1 MHPILFEIPRIDLG
15 SWTIGPIPIRLYG
28 LMIGIGFLVALWF
41 ASRRAKKEGIDP
53 ERIMDM
59 GVYLLLAAIVGSR
72 LLYVLVNLQEFSRNW
87 LDVFAIWKGGLVFY
101 GGLIGAVAAG
111 IWYIRRHDLPLWRT
125 ADIVA
130 PYIALGHMFGR
141 FGCFFAG
148 CCYGAP
154 CHTSLCVTF
163 ADPHSLAPLGIPLY
177 PTQLFEAGGEFMN
190 FLLLLMLYRHRK
202 FDGQVFWL
210 YPALYSILRFV
221 VEFFRGDAARG
232 LWFGGFIST
241 SQIIAIVMFCCS
253 LAMLWWLGRKQQVKV
268 EAKAEARTHV
278 KAAAEKA
285 AVETKVAKKSSK
297 P

>member
-1 MHPILFEIPRIDLG
+1 M
-15 SWTIGPIPIRLYG
+15 YG
-28 LMIGIGFLVALWF
+28 LMIGLGFLVAVWL

-59 GVYLLLAAIVGSR
+59 GVYLLLAAIIGSR
-72 LLYVLVNLQEFSRNW
+72 LFYVLVSLDEFQQNW

-111 IWYIRRHDLPLWRT
+111 IWYVRKHDLPVWKT

-154 CHTSLCVTF
+154 CHTSVGITF
-163 ADPHSLAPLGIPLY
+163 TDTHSLAPLGVPLY
-177 PTQLFEAGGEFMN
+177 PTQLFEAGGELMN
-190 FLLLLMLYRHRK
+190 FLVLLVVYRFRK

-210 YPALYSILRFV
+210 YPALYSILRFI

-232 LWFGGFIST
+232 VYFGGAIST
-241 SQIIAIVMFCCS
+241 SQLVSIVMFFVS
-253 LAMLWWLGRKQQVKV
+253 LFMLLRLGRKQQVKAEV
-268 EAKAEARTHV
+268 EDK
-278 KAAAEKA
+278 
-285 AVETKVAKKSSK
+285 KKSRNK
-297 P
+297 

>member
-1 MHPILFEIPRIDLG
+1 MHPILFEIPKIDLG
-15 SWTIGPIPIRLYG
+15 GWTIGPIPIRMYG
-28 LMIGIGFLVALWF
+28 LMIGLGFLVAVWL

-59 GVYLLLAAIVGSR
+59 GVYLLLAAIIGSR
-72 LLYVLVNLQEFSRNW
+72 LFYVLVNFQEFQRNW

-111 IWYIRRHDLPLWRT
+111 IWYIRKHALPVWKT

-154 CHTSLCVTF
+154 CHTSVGITF
-163 ADPHSLAPLGIPLY
+163 SDAHSLAPLGVPLY
-177 PTQLFEAGGEFMN
+177 PTQLFEAGGELVN
-190 FLLLLMLYRHRK
+190 FLVLLTVYRFRK

-210 YPALYSILRFV
+210 YPALYSILRFI

-232 LWFGGFIST
+232 VYFGGAIST
-241 SQIIAIVMFCCS
+241 SQIVSVGMFFLS
-253 LAMLWWLGRKQQVKV
+253 LLMLWRLGRKEQVPV
-268 EAKAEARTHV
+268 E
-278 KAAAEKA
+278 
-285 AVETKVAKKSSK
+285 VEDKKKSRNK
-297 P
+297 

>member
-1 MHPILFEIPRIDLG
+1 MHPILFEIPRIEFG
-15 SWTIGPIPIRLYG
+15 NWAIGPIPIRMYG
-28 LMIGIGFLVALWF
+28 LMIGIGFLLGIWLA
-41 ASRRAKKEGIDP
+41 ARKARTEGIEP
-53 ERIMDM
+53 ERILDR

-72 LLYVLVNLQEFSRNW
+72 LLYVLVNLQEFERNW

-101 GGLIGAVAAG
+101 GGLIGAAAAG
-111 IWYIRRHDLPLWRT
+111 IWYVRKHSLPVWKT
-125 ADIVA
+125 ADIIA

-154 CHTSLCVTF
+154 CASAVGIAY
-163 ADPHSLAPLGIPLY
+163 ADPHALAPLGVTLY

-190 FLLLLMLYRHRK
+190 FLLLLTLSRFKK
-202 FDGQVFWL
+202 FDGEIFWL

-232 LWFGGFIST
+232 VWFDGVIST
-241 SQIIAIVMFCCS
+241 SQIIAILAFCFSLFMF
-253 LAMLWWLGRKQQVKV
+253 WRLGRRKQIEVEDRVKTN
-268 EAKAEARTHV
+268 R
-278 KAAAEKA
+278 
-285 AVETKVAKKSSK
+285 SK

>member
-1 MHPILFEIPRIDLG
+1 MHPILFEIPKIDLG
-15 SWTIGPIPIRLYG
+15 GWTIGPIPIRMYG
-28 LMIGIGFLVALWF
+28 LMIGLGFLIAVWL

-59 GVYLLLAAIVGSR
+59 GVYLLLAAIIGSR
-72 LLYVLVNLQEFSRNW
+72 LFYVLVNLQEFERNW
-87 LDVFAIWKGGLVFY
+87 LDVIAIWKGGLVFY

-111 IWYIRRHDLPLWRT
+111 IWYVRKHELPVWKT

-154 CHTSLCVTF
+154 CHTSVGITF
-163 ADPHSLAPLGIPLY
+163 SDAHSLAPLGVPLY
-177 PTQLFEAGGEFMN
+177 PTQLFEAGGELMN
-190 FLLLLMLYRHRK
+190 FLVLLVVYRFRK

-210 YPALYSILRFV
+210 YPALYSVLRFI

-232 LWFGGFIST
+232 VYFGGAIST
-241 SQIIAIVMFCCS
+241 SQLVSIVMFFVS
-253 LAMLWWLGRKQQVKV
+253 LFMLLRLGRKQQG
-268 EAKAEARTHV
+268 KAE
-278 KAAAEKA
+278 
-285 AVETKVAKKSSK
+285 VEDKKK
-297 P
+297 GRNK

>member
-1 MHPILFEIPRIDLG
+1 MHPILFEIPKIDLG
-15 SWTIGPIPIRLYG
+15 GWTIGPIPIRMYG
-28 LMIGIGFLVALWF
+28 LMIGLGFLVAVWL

-59 GVYLLLAAIVGSR
+59 GVYLLLAAIIGSR
-72 LLYVLVNLQEFSRNW
+72 LFYVLVNFQEFQRNW

-111 IWYIRRHDLPLWRT
+111 IWYIRKHALPVWKT

-154 CHTSLCVTF
+154 CHTSVGITF
-163 ADPHSLAPLGIPLY
+163 SDTHSLAPLGVPIY
-177 PTQLFEAGGEFMN
+177 PTQLFEAGGELVN
-190 FLLLLMLYRHRK
+190 FLVLLTVYRFRK

-210 YPALYSILRFV
+210 YPALYSILRFI

-232 LWFGGFIST
+232 VYFGGAIST
-241 SQIIAIVMFCCS
+241 SQIVSVGMFFLS
-253 LAMLWWLGRKQQVKV
+253 LLMLWRLGRKEQVPV
-268 EAKAEARTHV
+268 E
-278 KAAAEKA
+278 
-285 AVETKVAKKSSK
+285 VEDKKKSRNK
-297 P
+297 